1 MISAKFPYRRQNAV
15 NPSVSAGAIQ
25 PTEFLINRA
34 GLRRQTQPWL
44 DTTGKVP
51 LFLAAVVR

>member
-15 NPSVSAGAIQ
+15 NPSVSAAPIQ
-25 PTEFLINRA
+25 SPEFLIERA
-34 GLRRQTQPWL
+34 GFRRQTQPWL

-51 LFLAAVVR
+51 LFLAALTG